1 MASSEVPGSYRL
13 YVSASPTECL
23 KLGVE
28 GYDAE
33 SSAARLLAAKAVEA
47 EYLRVE
53 ERAYAIA
60 HWMSEPAV
68 PKPFG
73 LQVLIDHG
81 GDVVAALGD
90 DRLRDEMRD
99 HLGHQPHEVFIDDE
113 DGQRWEWD
121 DGGRDDQDVQ
131 ATIDAALED
140 VRTGIGRDVD
150 QWRLQA
156 ITDRWTE
163 ERAAVEAAT
172 PSQVAD
178 DQMPADDPATR
189 GITR

>member
-1 MASSEVPGSYRL
+1 MATSEEPNSYRH
-13 YVSASPTECL
+13 YVSASAAECL
-23 KLGVE
+23 KLGIE
-28 GYDAE
+28 RFDADA
-33 SSAARLLAAKAVEA
+33 SAARLLAAKAVEA

-53 ERAYAIA
+53 EHAYATA
-60 HWMSEPAV
+60 HWMSEPDV

-73 LQVLIDHG
+73 LHVLIDHG
-81 GDVVAALGD
+81 GDVMAALED

-99 HLGHQPHEVFIDDE
+99 HLGHQPHEVLIDDE

-121 DGGRDDQDVQ
+121 DGGRDDPDVQ
-131 ATIDAALED
+131 AKVDAALKD
-140 VRTGIGRDVD
+140 LRTEIGSDVD

-163 ERAAVEAAT
+163 QRAAVEAAT
-172 PSQVAD
+172 PSQVTD

-189 GITR
+189 GISR